1 MYIKIKSNPFIFKLY
16 YFIYLLKMTDS
27 NIQEEFQNNSEEEN
41 TNEETSNEENS
52 NETKQVEETKPVE
65 AKTKRSDKTKAELTK
80 QAKDRAIEN
89 FNRGIAD
96 PEYKVVKMTNGKF
109 RCYKRKESL
118 PPEPIKLNQIPE
130 NKPSDEQVENVN
142 VEIIEEKDESS
153 KSKKKKDKKEHDPF
167 KDIVYFNMSNQISEQ
182 LNKRLDAVNAELDKL
197 KHKNSKLKGKY
208 KALKQ
213 AIYITDEEE
222 DIVDNQSEQ
231 HESEPVQQVPQVQQI
246 PQAARSNRGINFNR
260 FFQ

>member
-1 MYIKIKSNPFIFKLY
+1 
-16 YFIYLLKMTDS
+16 MTDS

-41 TNEETSNEENS
+41 TNETINETNEETND
-52 NETKQVEETKPVE
+52 EPIEETKPKQTIT
-65 AKTKRSDKTKAELTK
+65 KTKRSDSTKAELEK
-80 QAKDRAIEN
+80 QAKQRAIDN
-89 FNRGIAD
+89 FQKGITD
-96 PEYKVVKMTNGKF
+96 LEYRVVQMTNGKF
-109 RCYKRKESL
+109 RCYKRKEPL
-118 PPEPIKLNQIPE
+118 APTPIKLNQIPE
-130 NKPSDEQVENVN
+130 NKPSDEQVENVEI
-142 VEIIEEKDESS
+142 VEDESNT
-153 KSKKKKDKKEHDPF
+153 KSKKKKDKKEHNPF
-167 KDIVYFNMSNQISEQ
+167 DDIVYFNMSNQISEQ

-222 DIVDNQSEQ
+222 DIVDNQQSEQ
-231 HESEPVQQVPQVQQI
+231 HEPVQQVQQVQQI